1 MPISPSEL
9 GSTDRRDDLDVTE
22 PDLWLED
29 FDLPRAE
36 EDEALDPAFYDAKT
50 DPGRPIV
57 DAFANTLPDDTRY
70 QPNRSRDEALA
81 SFLETVRRVFG
92 KASDAE

>member
-1 MPISPSEL
+1 MPIPPSEL
-9 GSTDRRDDLDVTE
+9 GSKERRDDLEVTE

-29 FDLPRAE
+29 FDLARE
-36 EDEALDPAFYDAKT
+36 GDEGVDPAFYDAKT

-57 DAFANTLPDDTRY
+57 DAFANTLPDETRY